1 MEEKNITIVE
11 DPTVSDPQYINSNI
25 ATGVCTGDV
34 PPKANAL
41 GVLLV
46 IICSAVAGVVRTPSS
61 IYLIST
67 LQTISL
73 ISFVE
78 VAWVTPVGYLL
89 QSLQY
94 FMVFNWMG
102 SGYKVQ
108 DQTMR
113 QRQYYRL
120 DLYMHESSFM
130 KNIAIVGLADLAVA
144 ITIIALGIWKYRKD
158 KKKKELA

>member
-1 MEEKNITIVE
+1 MSRLIKLHAIILVLVVSLANCQNSTIDCHYSCKQCVGESYTLCSVCLQDKNITVVE
-11 DPTVSDPQYINSNI
+11 DPTVSDPQYINSNVK
-25 ATGVCTGDV
+25 TGVCTGDV
-34 PPKANAL
+34 PPKVNAL

-78 VAWVTPVGYLL
+78 VAWVYPVGYLL

-94 FMVFNWMG
+94 FMIFNWMG

-113 QRQYYRL
+113 
-120 DLYMHESSFM
+120 
-130 KNIAIVGLADLAVA
+130 
-144 ITIIALGIWKYRKD
+144 
-158 KKKKELA
+158 